1 MKKAGIAL
9 IILLIIAASGYAAFN
24 YKMQSVEKAVL
35 AHLIN
40 EEKVPADRIQLAE
53 GFIANL
59 SGERNWMVAV
69 KLKHDDKSYFYYKNS
84 QSEVILE
91 SYTED
96 GVEHYIDE

>member
-1 MKKAGIAL
+1 MKKAGIVL
-9 IILLIIAASGYAAFN
+9 IILLIISASVFAAFH
-24 YKMQSVEKAVL
+24 YKMHGVEQAVL

-40 EEKVPADRIQLAE
+40 EEKVPADRIQLTE

-69 KLKHDDKSYFYYKNS
+69 KLKQDDKSYFYYKNS
-84 QSEVILE
+84 QGEVILE

-96 GVEHYIDE
+96 GVEHYVDE